1 MGKKDQPDFLVP
13 AALRALAVMLAL
25 HGREVGPDLRARG
38 RTPRDLRPRG
48 SRPRLAA
55 RRRRSAHLGRGHCD
69 RRGLRAL
76 PDGLPV
82 TLQGRERIGEAIR
95 SWARGI
101 CPQCGGRWTKTHP
114 CGDPAY
120 PPYFADDVA
129 EIICA
134 VIDITTQCLLAKPPG
149 QAQEHMLYLLGI
161 FTAQHADRLR
171 AEARAAGLTLELS
184 PEPS

>member
-1 MGKKDQPDFLVP
+1 MDEKTEYVQTFVREAELHEIYARADLGLVWRHAGVDP
-13 AALRALAVMLAL
+13 HTWVGVTAI
-25 HGREVGPDLRARG
+25 GEVFV
-38 RTPRDLRPRG
+38 
-48 SRPRLAA
+48 
-55 RRRRSAHLGRGHCD
+55 RS
-69 RRGLRAL
+69 

-82 TLQGRERIGEAIR
+82 TLQGRESIIEAIR

-101 CPQCGGRWTKTHP
+101 CPQCGGRWAQAHP

-171 AEARAAGLTLELS
+171 AEARTAGLALELS